1 MAVPVSELQKVNPSA
16 IIELFVLE
24 LNVAQHGVSTVYR
37 FHAGTNAIDNG
48 DVYWD
53 GNAYTPMPI
62 EADGFEYT
70 GSGQIPRPKIRIS
83 NLLGTITTLLQ
94 TLAYGLEGA
103 KVTRIRT
110 MARYLDDLNWGGG
123 DYVDPGYVDADY
135 VLSGT
140 NPYGTPDPTAEFP
153 REIYYVDQKTAENRD
168 VIEYELAA
176 AFDLQGTRVPKRQ
189 TIQNVC
195 QWKYRSYNSTTS
207 SFEYTQ
213 VDCPY
218 TGGIYY
224 KADDTV
230 TTDPALDQCGKRL
243 SSCQKRFGYV
253 ELTGDITNG
262 SNLFNVDSGQAD
274 ELARIDTSAGL
285 LFKGVGIPD
294 GTTITGKSATQ
305 LTLSANATASTTV
318 NLTGTIVKSGLA
330 IKMTSNPVTA
340 GIVPGMLVTGIMVPS
355 GTRVEKVSAS
365 LRIVYLTITD
375 NLEVWSLVYPGAY
388 VDSGYVESGYIS
400 DTDEGI
406 YTESSRQLAAS
417 PTTSIG
423 LKDRVIGDLLY
434 ADTRVK
440 AKGSSYIRLNK
451 AQAIADGET
460 VSFGVYERATR
471 SSATYTFEAPDT
483 FVAQPQAG
491 LPYGSFP
498 GVGQYR

>member
-24 LNVAQHGVSTVYR
+24 LNVAQHGVSSIYR
-37 FHAGTNAIDNG
+37 FHAGVNAFDNG
-48 DVYWD
+48 DVYWNGD
-53 GNAYTPMPI
+53 AYTPMPI
-62 EADGFEYT
+62 EAEGFEYT
-70 GSGQIPRPKIRIS
+70 GKGQIPRPKIRIS

-110 MARYLDDLNWGGG
+110 MARYLDDLNWGGLDYVDP
-123 DYVDPGYVDADY
+123 DYVDPGYIA
-135 VLSGT
+135 SGT

-153 REIYYVDQKTAENRD
+153 QEIYYVDQKTAENRD

-195 QWKYRSYNSTTS
+195 QWKYRSYNSSTS

-218 TGGIYY
+218 TGDIYY
-224 KADDTV
+224 KADDSV
-230 TTDPALDQCGKRL
+230 TTDPAQDQCSKRL

-285 LFKGVGIPD
+285 LFKGIGIPD

-318 NLTGTIVKSGLA
+318 SLTGTIVKSGLA
-330 IKMTSNPVTA
+330 IKMVSNPVTA
-340 GIVPGMLVTGIMVPS
+340 GIVPGMLVTGLMVPS
-355 GTRVEKVSAS
+355 GTRVEKVNAS
-365 LRIVYLTITD
+365 LRLVYLTIDD
-375 NLEVWSLVYPGAY
+375 NLEVWTLVYPGAY
-388 VDSGYVESGYIS
+388 VDSGYVESGYIG
-400 DTDEGI
+400 DVDEAI
-406 YTESSRQLAAS
+406 YTESSKQLDL
-417 PTTSIG
+417 PYTTGIG
-423 LKDRVIGDLLY
+423 LNDRVVGDLIY

-440 AKGSSYIRLNK
+440 AKGTDYIRLNK
-451 AQAIADGET
+451 AQAIADGEV

-471 SSATYTFEAPDT
+471 SAATYTFDAPDT
-483 FVAQPQAG
+483 YIVQPQAG

-498 GVGQYR
+498 GVGLYR